1 MLKACKTG
9 NQPDCMLL
17 PFATN
22 VATIK
27 FNSKKQVLF
36 RTNRGFDFVTTWRL
50 DLNII
55 DTYGYYMKYFLF
67 TIVCIEINLK
77 ILFLFKK
84 S

>member
-1 MLKACKTG
+1 MLRACKAG

-27 FNSKKQVLF
+27 FNSKDQVF
-36 RTNRGFDFVTTWRL
+36 SSVNRGFGFVTTWRL

-55 DTYGYYMKYFLF
+55 DTYGYYMKYFFVYYYLHR
-67 TIVCIEINLK
+67 N
-77 ILFLFKK
+77 
-84 S
+84 

>member
-1 MLKACKTG
+1 MLRAFKVG

-22 VATIK
+22 IATIK
-27 FNSKKQVLF
+27 FNSKDQVF
-36 RTNRGFDFVTTWRL
+36 SRVNRVFGFVTTWGL

-55 DTYGYYMKYFLF
+55 DTHGYYMKYFLF
-67 TIVCIEINLK
+67 TIIYIEINFK